1 MSKDPRKTKPDRSL
15 PDLIPLGRAPTRPLK
30 SSTKLEPGTTHSA
43 PFDSSHSTPEA
54 LNDGVTMPP
63 QKRVR
68 MGSTSAGASN
78 SAPSTPPRVK
88 TEESTLKSA
97 LKKAPSQATT
107 PTYSHQP
114 QQARPKTLWAL
125 TRSVKLD
132 PETSVANPRQVD
144 EEVRKTFTQ
153 TSWQEQPPLQHIK
166 AAIQYL
172 KFNALKPDS
181 VITTGFL
188 RLGVAFPDLIRD
200 STISAMLI
208 TMLRP
213 EFTHAFKVRT
223 NGAVV
228 FLACALLHIG
238 WDEIEDWPT
247 DFVMAYVED
256 ALGERSWCAHVDTQ
270 SFVSNVLT
278 AFWTGDPADDTAEEK
293 FDPVRLDEKAN
304 TAAVLETI
312 DLSQY
317 TDSLTLRKRY
327 KDPETRSNIKYI
339 TMQTMWEHIPN
350 TMSSGAVDTSV
361 RSVIKVM
368 VATCRWSEVRRKAM
382 GCMEFWLGNFMKHA
396 KTLLR
401 LILRQMCAQDSLSQE
416 DLESWT
422 MLLDFRY
429 KGRTHQVE
437 AVKEEIRNA
446 LQGPTGQELIRAG
459 LTHIVDTEMNPN
471 ELKNP
476 YHLDLMDQF
485 LLSLQDSPG
494 VEFGQ
499 LIQGCVV
506 DAALHMLGSTVSPPL
521 APVVLVVKRWI
532 RHLGKRIMGWNKD
545 IVFGLLKDGPHLA
558 KLVQKQEQH
567 QHLHIPPGGRNI
579 PTMWLQML
587 TEIICNVLMATAID
601 AREAEDIRICKFQIG
616 EAHAFALR
624 WFQSISV
631 TSGSSGD
638 GEFCAMPFGDV
649 PKEGLRICIARLLFL
664 DPPSS
669 YTMDT
674 TSQEFDAG
682 LIQKVVEHGL
692 PLMEPGLMAL
702 LEINLPPKML
712 LLVAGDYVS
721 RAADLSRFYPEAC
734 IVKNPD
740 VVVKL
745 FHLTRFTE
753 SQNSQVLKLAA
764 DIPLAWTREFWNCCI
779 VVVMLASCNP
789 RILALVVWDSMP
801 VIRTMLE
808 MCISQHYTFPPPN
821 YSSHS
826 DPSSERLL
834 RLAILAD
841 QDDTNR
847 VLAWEKE
854 ALVVQGQWSEARGAN
869 PLKIEESEYAGWL
882 MRLDYGPTQPARSPP
897 ADILQQLRGLN
908 DRFGLGMKLAASR
921 EPDYLGRMVGTHD
934 DAPWVDRLLREVPEI
949 MNALPAST
957 LCARYCRSIKS
968 NANADTE
975 NVTMT
980 AKAKAI
986 AAEVRL
992 ADANVKKKLLGYL
1005 ETVMQGRPGEPT
1017 QKFQQVRGIFEY
1029 FLVRLSPVTE
1039 SSSTA
1044 TAESLPSAA
1053 GSGSAIEETKM
1064 AMDALFQGE
1073 LRWPDVLAQ
1082 TVALSPD
1089 TGFLWNA
1096 LQWIKTFI
1104 MFENDVHW
1112 IGSCLDFLLKVEGG
1126 AEGDSALEQSLLT
1139 IASVLTRRLLVFD
1152 WLVLERKL
1160 VFQRLVDRVQSYFA
1174 KQDSVMDDTSLG
1186 SASKSVD
1193 RTSSAALRA
1202 LASSKVQV
1210 ELSGGVVLSTFPE
1223 ILRLAILVMAVGDLP
1238 KQGVSTWSILFK
1250 DSVQT
1255 HPGQPKRLQNGSAL
1269 LQYASNP
1276 TPPSPSPL
1284 ANDIQFRLRIVQGS
1298 KDPEVVRVALDGMN
1312 LVQTIELCKDA
1323 FGLDLSVAQL
1333 VHAALLTALEIE
1345 GGMNVPVP
1353 LHLEASTGRQLI
1365 VLLKYY
1371 ADQGG
1376 EASLKA
1382 LEAVKIRFGGVSSS
1396 PTVDRS
1402 TRPRAAAVLP
1412 DFFQLASA

>member
-1 MSKDPRKTKPDRSL
+1 MSKDPRKVKPDRSL
-15 PDLIPLGRAPTRPLK
+15 PGRAPTRPLK
-30 SSTKLEPGTTHSA
+30 ASTKLEPGTTHNP

-54 LNDGVTMPP
+54 LNDGVTMPL

-107 PTYSHQP
+107 PTYQHQP
-114 QQARPKTLWAL
+114 QQARQKSLWTL
-125 TRSVKLD
+125 TRSIKLD
-132 PETSVANPRQVD
+132 LETAVTNPRQVE
-144 EEVRKTFTQ
+144 EEVRNTFTQ
-153 TSWQEQPPLQHIK
+153 TSWDEPPPIQHIK
-166 AAIQYL
+166 SAIQYL
-172 KFNALKPDS
+172 KFNTLKPDP
-181 VITTGFL
+181 VITSGLL
-188 RLGVAFPDLIRD
+188 RLSVAFPQLIRD
-200 STISAMLI
+200 TPISAILI

-213 EFTHAFKVRT
+213 EFTHTFKIRT
-223 NGAVV
+223 NGAVAY
-228 FLACALLHIG
+228 LACALLHIG

-247 DFVMAYVED
+247 DFVMAYIED

-278 AFWTGDPADDTAEEK
+278 AFWTDDPADDSAEEK
-293 FDPVRLDEKAN
+293 FDPVRLDERAN
-304 TAAVLETI
+304 ASAVLGTI
-312 DLSQY
+312 DMEQY
-317 TDSLTLRKRY
+317 TTSLTLRKRY
-327 KDPETRSNIKYI
+327 KDQETRSNIKYI
-339 TMQTMWEHIPN
+339 TMQTMWEQIPSN
-350 TMSSGAVDTSV
+350 TSSGAVDTSV
-361 RSVIKVM
+361 RSLIKLM
-368 VATCRWSEVRRKAM
+368 MATCRWSEVRRKAM
-382 GCMEFWLGNFMKHA
+382 TCMEFWLGNFMKHA
-396 KTLLR
+396 KALLR
-401 LILRQMCAQDSLSQE
+401 LVLRQMCAQDTLSQD

-422 MLLDFRY
+422 ILLDFRY
-429 KGRTHQVE
+429 KGRNHQVE

-446 LQGPTGQELIRAG
+446 LQGTTGQELIRAG
-459 LTHIVDTEMNPN
+459 LTHIVNTEMNPN

-476 YHLDLMDQF
+476 YHLDLMEQF

-506 DAALHMLGSTVSPPL
+506 DAALHMLGSTISPPL

-545 IVFGLLKDGPHLA
+545 IVFGLLKESSHLA
-558 KLVQKQEQH
+558 KLIQKQEQH

-587 TEIICNVLMATAID
+587 TEVVCNVMMAIAIET
-601 AREAEDIRICKFQIG
+601 READDIRACKFQIG
-616 EAHAFALR
+616 EAHAYTLR
-624 WFQSISV
+624 WFQTISV
-631 TSGSSGD
+631 ANGASSTFNSSD
-638 GEFCAMPFGDV
+638 GEFCVMPFGLV
-649 PKEGLRICIARLLFL
+649 PIEGLRICIARLLFL
-664 DPPSS
+664 DPPST
-669 YTMDT
+669 YAMDT
-674 TSQEFDAG
+674 TSQEFDTG
-682 LIQKVVEHGL
+682 LIQKVVEHGI
-692 PLMEPGLMAL
+692 PLTEAGLIAL
-702 LEINLPPKML
+702 LEINLPHKVL
-712 LLVAGDYVS
+712 LAQVGDYVA
-721 RAADLSRFYPEAC
+721 RATELSRFYPEAC

-745 FHLTRFTE
+745 FHLTKFNE
-753 SQNSQVLKLAA
+753 STNSEVSKLAA
-764 DIPLAWTREFWNCCI
+764 DIPLAWT
-779 VVVMLASCNP
+779 A
-789 RILALVVWDSMP
+789 ILALVVWDSMP
-801 VIRTMLE
+801 VIRTMME

-826 DPSSERLL
+826 NPSSERLL

-841 QDDTNR
+841 QADTDC
-847 VLAWEKE
+847 VLTWEKE
-854 ALVVQGQWSEARGAN
+854 ALVAQGQWSEARGTN
-869 PLKIEESEYAGWL
+869 PLKVEESEYAGWL
-882 MRLDYGPTQPARSPP
+882 MKLDYGPSQPARSPP
-897 ADILQQLRGLN
+897 VDILQQLRILN

-921 EPDYLGRMVGTHD
+921 DPDYLGRMVESHD

-968 NANADTE
+968 STNESD
-975 NVTMT
+975 NVTLT

-1029 FLVRLSPVTE
+1029 FLVRISPGDAVAGG
-1039 SSSTA
+1039 ST
-1044 TAESLPSAA
+1044 SAA
-1053 GSGSAIEETKM
+1053 AGSPASTGSGSAIEETKM
-1064 AMDALFQGE
+1064 AMSALFQGE

-1082 TVALSPD
+1082 TVILSPE

-1104 MFENDVHW
+1104 MYENDVQW

-1139 IASVLTRRLLVFD
+1139 ISSVLTRRLLVFD
-1152 WLVLERKL
+1152 WLASERKL
-1160 VFQRLVDRVQSYFA
+1160 VFQKLVDRIQSYFA
-1174 KQDSVMDDTSLG
+1174 KQDSIMDDVSLG
-1186 SASKSVD
+1186 SKSVD
-1193 RTSSAALRA
+1193 STSSSAALRA
-1202 LASSKVQV
+1202 LADSKVQV

-1223 ILRLAILVMAVGDLP
+1223 ILRLALLVMSVGDVS
-1238 KQGVSTWSILFK
+1238 KQAASTWSRLFQNAT
-1250 DSVQT
+1250 QT
-1255 HPGQPKRLQNGSAL
+1255 HPEQPKRLQNGSAL
-1269 LQYASNP
+1269 LHYMP
-1276 TPPSPSPL
+1276 TLP
-1284 ANDIQFRLRIVQGS
+1284 NDIQFRLRIIQGS
-1298 KDPEVVRVALDGMN
+1298 KDPEVVKVALDGLN

-1323 FGLDLSVAQL
+1323 FGLDLQVAQL
-1333 VHAALLTALEIE
+1333 VHATLLAALENE
-1345 GGMNVPVP
+1345 ASQTVPV
-1353 LHLEASTGRQLI
+1353 HFEASSGRQLM

-1376 EASLKA
+1376 QSSLMA
-1382 LEAVKIRFGGVSSS
+1382 LEAVRARSGANITMS
-1396 PTVDRS
+1396 PIMTKSPIAR
-1402 TRPRAAAVLP
+1402 RPRAAVLP

>member
-30 SSTKLEPGTTHSA
+30 SSTKLEPGTTHNP

-78 SAPSTPPRVK
+78 SAPSTPPRLK
-88 TEESTLKSA
+88 TEESSLKSA
-97 LKKAPSQATT
+97 LKKAPSQAST
-107 PTYSHQP
+107 PTYSHHS

-132 PETSVANPRQVD
+132 PETNVANPRQVD

-153 TSWQEQPPLQHIK
+153 TSWQDPPPLQHLK

-181 VITTGFL
+181 AITTGFL
-188 RLGVAFPDLIRD
+188 RLGAAFPELIRD
-200 STISAMLI
+200 SAISAMLI

-256 ALGERSWCAHVDTQ
+256 ALGERSWCAHADTQ
-270 SFVSNVLT
+270 TFVSNVLT
-278 AFWTGDPADDTAEEK
+278 AFWTGDPTDDTTEEK

-312 DLSQY
+312 DLRQY
-317 TDSLTLRKRY
+317 TDSLALRKRY

-350 TMSSGAVDTSV
+350 ATGNSAVDASV
-361 RSVIKVM
+361 RSLIKVM
-368 VATCRWSEVRRKAM
+368 MATCRWSEVRRKAM
-382 GCMEFWLGNFMKHA
+382 TCMETWLGSFMKHA
-396 KTLLR
+396 KGLLR
-401 LILRQMCAQDSLSQE
+401 LILRQMCAQETLLLE
-416 DLESWT
+416 DLESWK

-429 KGRTHQVE
+429 KGRSHQVE

-446 LQGPTGQELIRAG
+446 LQGATGQELIRAG

-485 LLSLQDSPG
+485 LLSLQESPG
-494 VEFGQ
+494 VEFGH

-506 DAALHMLGSTVSPPL
+506 EAAIHMLGSMVSPPL

-545 IVFGLLKDGPHLA
+545 IIFGLLKDGPHLA

-567 QHLHIPPGGRNI
+567 QHVHIPPGGRNI

-587 TEIICNVLMATAID
+587 TEIMCHVLMATAID
-601 AREAEDIRICKFQIG
+601 AREVDDIKFCKFQIG

-624 WFQSISV
+624 WFQSISGA
-631 TSGSSGD
+631 SGTYFRNGD
-638 GEFCAMPFGDV
+638 GEFCAMPFGYV
-649 PKEGLRICIARLLFL
+649 PTEGLRICITRLLFL

-682 LIQKVVEHGL
+682 LIQKVAEHGL
-692 PLMEPGLMAL
+692 PLTEPGLMAL
-702 LEINLPPKML
+702 LDINLPPKTL
-712 LLVAGDYVS
+712 LSVVGNYVP

-753 SQNSQVLKLAA
+753 SQNSQVMKLAT
-764 DIPLAWTREFWNCCI
+764 DVPLAWTREFWDCCLVI
-779 VVVMLASCNP
+779 VMLASCNP

-801 VIRTMLE
+801 VIRTLLE

-821 YSSHS
+821 YSSNS

-834 RLAILAD
+834 RLAIIAD
-841 QDDTNR
+841 QDDTSR

-854 ALVVQGQWSEARGAN
+854 ALIIQGQWSETRGNN
-869 PLKIEESEYAGWL
+869 PLRSEESEYAGWL

-897 ADILQQLRGLN
+897 ADILQQLRGYN

-1029 FLVRLSPVTE
+1029 FLVRLSPASAGTAT

-1044 TAESLPSAA
+1044 PAGTSASVTGTGA
-1053 GSGSAIEETKM
+1053 VIEETKM

-1096 LQWIKTFI
+1096 LHWIKTFI
-1104 MFENDVHW
+1104 MFEDDVKW

-1126 AEGDSALEQSLLT
+1126 AEDDSALEQSLLT
-1139 IASVLTRRLLVFD
+1139 IAS
-1152 WLVLERKL
+1152 
-1160 VFQRLVDRVQSYFA
+1160 SYFA
-1174 KQDSVMDDTSLG
+1174 KQDSVMEDASLG
-1186 SASKSVD
+1186 SKNVD
-1193 RTSSAALRA
+1193 RTSLAASRA

-1223 ILRLAILVMAVGDLP
+1223 VLRLTLLVMAVGDLT
-1238 KQGVSTWSILFK
+1238 KQ
-1250 DSVQT
+1250 
-1255 HPGQPKRLQNGSAL
+1255 
-1269 LQYASNP
+1269 
-1276 TPPSPSPL
+1276 
-1284 ANDIQFRLRIVQGS
+1284 
-1298 KDPEVVRVALDGMN
+1298 
-1312 LVQTIELCKDA
+1312 
-1323 FGLDLSVAQL
+1323 
-1333 VHAALLTALEIE
+1333 
-1345 GGMNVPVP
+1345 
-1353 LHLEASTGRQLI
+1353 
-1365 VLLKYY
+1365 
-1371 ADQGG
+1371 
-1376 EASLKA
+1376 
-1382 LEAVKIRFGGVSSS
+1382 
-1396 PTVDRS
+1396 
-1402 TRPRAAAVLP
+1402 
-1412 DFFQLASA
+1412 